1 MNTNNT
7 IETVTDSM
15 KSKTLEYKAKLGL
28 GNSLMCTKAQNDE
41 LNETVKR
48 GEKLPSNVVAYEF
61 IEEINY
67 YKFVIYNED
76 SSSIDQIEDY
86 LKYKKLYDLQTIK
99 KCMVYFTTLSV
110 ICLVGFLSLLVF
122 ALLFSV

>member
-7 IETVTDSM
+7 IETVTDSI
-15 KSKTLEYKAKLGL
+15 KSKKFKYKAKLGL
-28 GNSLMCTKAQNDE
+28 ANAVMCTKAQNDE

-48 GEKLPSNVVAYEF
+48 GEKLPNNIFAYDF
-61 IEEINY
+61 IEDINY

-76 SSSIDQIEDY
+76 SSSIDQIDDY
-86 LKYKKLYDLQTIK
+86 LKYKKLCDLQTIK

-110 ICLVGFLSLLVF
+110 ICLVGFLFLLVF
-122 ALLFSV
+122 ALLSSI